1 MTIPSRYFHNRS
13 ILLLLIINTILLV
26 IGVVLVLFRLDSG
39 RGDNYIVEY
48 RANSGIDQYQ
58 VGQSGDIISF
68 IAFLFVNVI
77 LFTLISLRTFGIRR
91 HIAVMCLVM
100 SALLSLLCIIVS
112 NALLAIR

>member
-26 IGVVLVLFRLDSG
+26 VGIVLILFRIDSS
-39 RGDNYIVEY
+39 RGSNYIVEY
-48 RANSGIDQYQ
+48 RANSGIDQYR
-58 VGQSGDIISF
+58 VGTSSDIFSF
-68 IAFLFVNVI
+68 IAFLLINAI
-77 LFTLISLRTFGIRR
+77 IFTLISLRTFGIRR
-91 HIAVMCLVM
+91 HVAVMCLVL

>member
-13 ILLLLIINTILLV
+13 VLLLLIINTILLV

-39 RGDNYIVEY
+39 RGSNYIVEY
-48 RANSGIDQYQ
+48 RANSGIDQYH
-58 VGQSGDIISF
+58 VGHSGDIISF
-68 IAFLFVNVI
+68 IVFLFINVI

-91 HIAVMCLVM
+91 HIAILCLVM
-100 SALLSLLCIIVS
+100 SALLSLLVIIVS